1 MISLL
6 IFCCISAT
14 VFAND
19 EHFRSSY
26 FINAENR
33 RLAAQMAKRVY
44 SASVLSCS
52 HACLKNPWCFSTNF
66 KYGTGG
72 EGVCELIKLDSNSAD
87 NNNKIIHHQPGNTF
101 TMILKVSKCSISLA
115 QYGARNSLKIEH
127 FSVGVSH

>member
-14 VFAND
+14 VFADD

-33 RLAAQMAKRVY
+33 RLGAQMAKRVY

-52 HACLKNPWCFSTNF
+52 QACLKDPRCFSSNF
-66 KYGTGG
+66 KYGTSG
-72 EGVCELIKLDSNSAD
+72 EGVCELIKHDSNSAD
-87 NNNKIIHHQPGNTF
+87 NNKFIHQPGNTF

-115 QYGARNSLKIEH
+115 QYSARNSLKIEH

>member
-6 IFCCISAT
+6 IFCCISAK
-14 VFAND
+14 VFADD

-26 FINAENR
+26 FVNAENR

-44 SASVLSCS
+44 FDSVLSCS
-52 HACLKNPWCFSTNF
+52 HACLKNPWCFSSNF

-72 EGVCELIKLDSNSAD
+72 EGVCELIKHDLNAAHD
-87 NNNKIIHHQPGNTF
+87 NNKIIHQPGNTF

-115 QYGARNSLKIEH
+115 KHRARNSSKIEH
-127 FSVGVSH
+127 FSVRVSH

>member
-14 VFAND
+14 VFADD
-19 EHFRSSY
+19 EHFRSFY

-44 SASVLSCS
+44 SAGVLSCS

-66 KYGTGG
+66 KHRTSG
-72 EGVCELIKLDSNSAD
+72 EGVCELIKHDSNSAN
-87 NNNKIIHHQPGNTF
+87 NNNKIIHQPGNTF
-101 TMILKVSKCSISLA
+101 TMILKVSKCNITVA
-115 QYGARNSLKIEH
+115 QYCARNSSKIEH

>member
-14 VFAND
+14 VFADD

-66 KYGTGG
+66 KHRTSG
-72 EGVCELIKLDSNSAD
+72 EGVCELIKHDSYSAD
-87 NNNKIIHHQPGNTF
+87 NNNKIIHQPGNTF
-101 TMILKVSKCSISLA
+101 TMILKVSKCNITVA
-115 QYGARNSLKIEH
+115 QYCARNSSKIEN

>member
-14 VFAND
+14 VFADD

-66 KYGTGG
+66 KHRTSG
-72 EGVCELIKLDSNSAD
+72 EGVCELIKHDSNSAD
-87 NNNKIIHHQPGNTF
+87 NNKKIIHQPGNTF
-101 TMILKVSKCSISLA
+101 TMILKVSKCNITVA
-115 QYGARNSLKIEH
+115 QYCARNSSKIEH